1 MKILKTA
8 ANLAEKLCVGLC
20 ILLTIMITVSAFAQ
34 VFTRFLLGGA
44 WKWTDEA
51 CRYCLV
57 WLAMMGAALGVKR
70 HAHLAIDVIVN
81 RLPRALQQAI
91 SCISFLA
98 AAAFGCA
105 LAYTGITL
113 S

>member
-1 MKILKTA
+1 
-8 ANLAEKLCVGLC
+8 
-20 ILLTIMITVSAFAQ
+20 
-34 VFTRFLLGGA
+34 
-44 WKWTDEA
+44 
-51 CRYCLV
+51 
-57 WLAMMGAALGVKR
+57 MMGAALGVKR

-98 AAAFGCA
+98 AAAVGCA

-113 S
+113 SKTVMQQKSAVMGLPMGIVYLAIPVFGAFLALFSFTDFWENVLTILGRPEKGGEK